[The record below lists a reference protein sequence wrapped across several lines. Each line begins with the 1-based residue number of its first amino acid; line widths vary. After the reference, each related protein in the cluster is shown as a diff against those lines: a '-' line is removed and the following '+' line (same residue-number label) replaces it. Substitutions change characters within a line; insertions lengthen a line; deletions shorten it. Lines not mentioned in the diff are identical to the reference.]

1 MVLNKVLL
9 EMTIT
14 KLLLYPQNGKQK
26 GRVTEN
32 GSNKR
37 GGTMCSSMQQG
48 VGTTKDDIK

>member
-1 MVLNKVLL
+1 MVLNKVVL

-14 KLLLYPQNGKQK
+14 AAGE

-32 GSNKR
+32 GPNKR